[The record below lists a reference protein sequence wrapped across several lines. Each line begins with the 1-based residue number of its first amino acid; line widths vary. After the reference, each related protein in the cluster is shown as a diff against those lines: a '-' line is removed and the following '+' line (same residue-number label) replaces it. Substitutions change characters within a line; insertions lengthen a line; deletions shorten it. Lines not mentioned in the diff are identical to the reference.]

1 MDVLSG
7 FMSHREVAS
16 VKQLFGRTLPAHMVE
31 RCGCECFQIA
41 ADKTKSLI
49 WGCRTLLDCDR
60 QGKTEGLLPILLWPG
75 GCESSLREE
84 EGGTLRGDWP
94 DLETGAATVS
104 AEGTHTLRSYCYFL
118 IRFRGT
124 WSLAQANNLISHT
137 RSRGGREVQ
146 TPQVYDLFPEEWNCD
161 IRSTRST
168 SPH

>member
-16 VKQLFGRTLPAHMVE
+16 VKQLFGRTLLAHMAE

-60 QGKTEGLLPILLWPG
+60 QGKTEGLLPISLWPG
-75 GCESSLREE
+75 GRESSLREE
-84 EGGTLRGDWP
+84 GGGTLRGDWP

-104 AEGTHTLRSYCYFL
+104 AEGTHALRSYCYFL

-161 IRSTRST
+161 IRST
-168 SPH
+168 SPP